1 MPLRGSNQFVVAE
14 QLASV
19 LSAQP
24 VPESS
29 VEECEGEVE
38 PLLSAAGDAGG
49 RTRAKPLWPLVL
61 WGLVVPLLV
70 LDLLLRRV
78 ALGRRR
84 VLA

>member
-38 PLLSAAGDAGG
+38 PLL
-49 RTRAKPLWPLVL
+49 
-61 WGLVVPLLV
+61 PLLP
-70 LDLLLRRV
+70 LLWLPPPPPP
-78 ALGRRR
+78 LPPPSPPPLPPP
-84 VLA
+84 LACAWASVVTAGIL